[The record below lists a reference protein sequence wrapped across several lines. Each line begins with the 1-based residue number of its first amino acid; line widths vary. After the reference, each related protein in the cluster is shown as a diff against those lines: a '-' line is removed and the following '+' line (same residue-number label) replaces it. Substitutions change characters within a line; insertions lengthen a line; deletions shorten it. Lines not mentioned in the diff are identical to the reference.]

1 MGPLCIFSDGFELS
15 SGNVKL
21 SGALLNLTG
30 PFVVLIGFGVFT
42 RTCGLLAKKLKFGDN
57 FSMTD
62 DLPLTSRSLP
72 IALLRA
78 REKVMGPIRAM
89 LADAGVTE
97 QQWRVLRV
105 LNEEGPQEPTHLAD
119 RACLLLPSLTRILQK
134 LEQRGLISRRSHP
147 ADRRRQIV
155 KISASGVQVIRA
167 NLSVSIAQAERI
179 RSQLGAEKH
188 ELLLDLLNDLKD
200 LDP

>member
-15 SGNVKL
+15 SENVKL
-21 SGALLNLTG
+21 SGALLILTG
-30 PFVVLIGFGVFT
+30 PFVVVTGFGVFT
-42 RTCGLLAKKLKFGDN
+42 GTCGLLAKKLKFGDN
-57 FSMTD
+57 FNMTE